1 MRSTQSS
8 GRVTGIVRSRSAGIV
23 IAPTLG
29 RGRYATSEVSGSSLS
44 LATSAADG
52 RGGAFA
58 DGGCA
63 FGAEALRWA
72 ASQHL
77 ATRFVIRQSPPPVQT
92 VIPVP
97 GAAKGLERGLRG
109 WPEVGRAPIAPRRG
123 WNRLPGQTAL
133 HDSCLRVSR
142 PRDSWHHELLY
153 LYLEVPP
160 PCALAPAPTAGGRSE
175 RRTGANGPAGRY
187 GSAVR

>member
-1 MRSTQSS
+1 MNALDAVEWTSDGHRTF
-8 GRVTGIVRSRSAGIV
+8 
-23 IAPTLG
+23 PLG
-29 RGRYATSEVSGSSLS
+29 RDHDSADAWSRPLCFLEVSVSSPS
-44 LATSAADG
+44 LATSADG

-109 WPEVGRAPIAPRRG
+109 WPEVGRACPPLRIAVG
-123 WNRLPGQTAL
+123 IDFQ
-133 HDSCLRVSR
+133 LR
-142 PRDSWHHELLY
+142 
-153 LYLEVPP
+153 
-160 PCALAPAPTAGGRSE
+160 
-175 RRTGANGPAGRY
+175 
-187 GSAVR
+187 